1 MPHTDRFKLPLA
13 GTAAMVLASLP
24 LAIPPANVAIFSQE
38 TSSSVGVRGAS
49 SNAQQFNL
57 KSQGASTGLVAAGA
71 AIRLAGGSG
80 DGVSASSGKGGNG
93 GNASAGMMG
102 TGMVVGAG
110 ESAI

>member
-1 MPHTDRFKLPLA
+1 VPHTDRFKLPLA

-57 KSQGASTGLVAAGA
+57 KSQGASTGLW
-71 AIRLAGGSG
+71 RQELPYGSREA
-80 DGVSASSGKGGNG
+80 V
-93 GNASAGMMG
+93 
-102 TGMVVGAG
+102 GMVGLHLPEKVEMVGRRVLG
-110 ESAI
+110 